1 MASWERIRTEIKT
14 VDRKV
19 EGLIASTDPELVQ
32 GDHLYIV
39 AAYPF
44 HASKLREQKALGIV
58 EDAIER
64 VLGTRYTVV
73 FALRDELPGGGAP
86 PPSMQETAP
95 AWTSATPSQ
104 PEPPVTSAMNNG
116 AQPTEA
122 PDWPDETLTP
132 AASDD
137 SGEAAVGD
145 RVLRAKAIFNA
156 TEIDADEVDE
166 ATGNRQ

>member
-44 HASKLREQKALGIV
+44 HASKLREAKALGIV

-86 PPSMQETAP
+86 AASASVQESAP
-95 AWTSATPSQ
+95 AWSSATPPQ
-104 PEPPVTSAMNNG
+104 PAPPVAMSDSTSNSNG
-116 AQPTEA
+116 ARPPER
-122 PDWPDETLTP
+122 PDWADETLTM
-132 AASDD
+132 SGTD
-137 SGEAAVGD
+137 SSTEH
-145 RVLRAKAIFNA
+145 RVSRAKAIFNA
-156 TEIDADEVDE
+156 IEVEPDEE
-166 ATGNRQ
+166 